1 MQDAYTFEKENKF
14 ELRDGKYNENKNE
27 GGEVVI
33 RGWNGWEE
41 VKVWQERQ
49 WEELIG
55 WLLQVVYPN

>member
-33 RGWNGWEE
+33 RGWNG
-41 VKVWQERQ
+41 
-49 WEELIG
+49 
-55 WLLQVVYPN
+55 

>member
-1 MQDAYTFEKENKF
+1 
-14 ELRDGKYNENKNE
+14 
-27 GGEVVI
+27 VVI